1 MKEYGCQKWQNVSHS
16 GYETGRQFSNENEF
30 AGGSAMNFN
39 EAALKLHEEHH
50 GKIEVV
56 SKVPV
61 KTRDDLST
69 AYTPGVAEPCR
80 KIHDNKKDVYKYTA
94 KGNLV
99 AVVSDGTAVLGL
111 GNIGPEA
118 AMPVMEGKAV
128 LFKEFGGVD
137 AFPICLDTTDTEEI
151 IKAVKYIAPC
161 FGGINLED
169 IASPKCFEVEARLE
183 KELDIP
189 VFHDDQHGTA
199 IVVLAGII
207 NSLRLTGKKKEDCKV
222 VVNGAGSAGVAITK
236 LLLTYGFTHVT
247 MCDRLGIIGKDYPNL
262 NWMQQKMTEVTN
274 LENAKGTLADALKGA
289 DIFVGVS
296 APNIVTAE
304 MVSSMN
310 KDSILFAM
318 ANPVPEIM
326 PDVAKAAG
334 ARVVGTGRS
343 DFPNQINNVV
353 AFPGIF
359 KGALEGRAAQITEE
373 MKLAAAEALAGLVS
387 DEELNDDFIMPEAFD
402 PRVAAVVSEAVKSHI

>member
-1 MKEYGCQKWQNVSHS
+1 MTNAEK
-16 GYETGRQFSNENEF
+16 
-30 AGGSAMNFN
+30 
-39 EAALKLHEEHH
+39 ALQLHEEWN
-50 GKIEVV
+50 GKFETTPKMKIQ
-56 SKVPV
+56 
-61 KTRDDLST
+61 TREDLAL
-69 AYTPGVAEPCR
+69 AYTPGVAEPC
-80 KIHDNKKDVYKYTA
+80 KVIAKDKEAAYTYTI
-94 KGNLV
+94 KSNTI
-99 AVVSDGTAVLGL
+99 AVVSDGSAVLGL
-111 GNIGPEA
+111 GNIGAHA

-128 LFKEFGGVD
+128 LFKSFGGVN
-137 AFPICLDTTDTEEI
+137 AVPICLDTQDTEEI
-151 IKAVKYIAPC
+151 IKTVVNIAPA

-169 IASPKCFEVEARLE
+169 ISAPRCFEIESRL
-183 KELDIP
+183 KELLDIP

-304 MVSSMN
+304 MVYSMN
-310 KDSILFAM
+310 KDAILFAM

-359 KGALEGRAAQITEE
+359 KGALEGRATQITEE